1 MAIFRFRSVAEWLKV
16 LVNTVKL
23 LSEVRRGGSNPGEDR
38 LFLAIK
44 VSLTHTVNGMGG
56 RMNTAVQ
63 KASFSNA
70 YSKQNLSNEAVL
82 V

>member
-16 LVNTVKL
+16 VVNAVKL

-56 RMNTAVQ
+56 RMNTAVHL
-63 KASFSNA
+63 KCLINPAC
-70 YSKQNLSNEAVL
+70 E
-82 V
+82 